1 MYLSLSLI
9 HSYHNNKMAFSSS
22 SSLCLS
28 YGYGYLRL
36 PTTTRTRKRSANPKA
51 GSSRSLQA
59 KAASTSPSTFTSL
72 RTSNVR
78 LDLLLAISIQGA
90 LRSQQVLR
98 DFTAEARNFLSF
110 REGQPRSLE
119 EALMTVPNLETT
131 PYRILLKNDAYE
143 IREYESYLVA
153 ETEMAG
159 QSAFG
164 FFASSQAFNTLASY
178 LFGKNTKRV
187 EMKMTTPVLIQ
198 IDQKKEEKMEMT
210 TPVLFQ
216 KKSEG
221 SPWTMAF
228 VLPSKYSEDN
238 FPLPDDPA
246 VVIKRVLSKLVAAVT
261 FSDFV
266 TDEIVKQRERKLRL
280 ALQNESLFK
289 VKELASVQ
297 VAQYNPPF
305 TLPFMRCNEVLLEVE
320 KRDESNM

>member
-90 LRSQQVLR
+90 LRSQQ
-98 DFTAEARNFLSF
+98 
-110 REGQPRSLE
+110 
-119 EALMTVPNLETT
+119 
-131 PYRILLKNDAYE
+131 
-143 IREYESYLVA
+143 

>member
-178 LFGKNTKRV
+178 LFGKVTNNLLYMLWIPNWRLRALNCLLVSNFMNPKLLLHHEKRL
-187 EMKMTTPVLIQ
+187 E
-198 IDQKKEEKMEMT
+198 
-210 TPVLFQ
+210 
-216 KKSEG
+216 S
-221 SPWTMAF
+221 
-228 VLPSKYSEDN
+228 
-238 FPLPDDPA
+238 
-246 VVIKRVLSKLVAAVT
+246 
-261 FSDFV
+261 
-266 TDEIVKQRERKLRL
+266 
-280 ALQNESLFK
+280 ESLIEAYVRFHWFLFIMHL
-289 VKELASVQ
+289 VVDS
-297 VAQYNPPF
+297 
-305 TLPFMRCNEVLLEVE
+305 
-320 KRDESNM
+320 

>member
-72 RTSNVR
+72 RTSN
-78 LDLLLAISIQGA
+78 
-90 LRSQQVLR
+90 
-98 DFTAEARNFLSF
+98 
-110 REGQPRSLE
+110 
-119 EALMTVPNLETT
+119 
-131 PYRILLKNDAYE
+131 
-143 IREYESYLVA
+143 SYLVA